1 MKQILYL
8 IIALLLAVSC
18 IKEQPK
24 KALFVEVENPT
35 PANTIQRIRMK
46 SVVLDSIE
54 SFYIGFWDI
63 YQNHILFI
71 DKKDCHLYFFNP
83 DGHLAARK
91 LGQGQGP
98 MEISTGTIDG
108 YALLDSGGLFFVGG
122 GNDCHLYDSDLNVLK
137 RYSIQKGTKHDDGE
151 PVNYDTPWIY
161 TLSYE
166 HLAMKNYDKYLYYT
180 VFSEYQDMN
189 FINSPKSYFQNA
201 HYLCKMNLETGNVEK
216 MLGKYPPI
224 YDEKEELKQFS
235 FVDFDMDANGNFY
248 ISFEGDSLIY
258 MYDNDF
264 YPIKT
269 FGYAGK
275 NMKES
280 KRVLSTFSQ
289 FQEYYE
295 KDRKESGFYTQLKY
309 IRDTN
314 LLFRSYTKGDEEKT
328 DGLQIYKDG
337 VLQGDIEVPKS
348 FYVIGYIAP
357 YYYATIDIDEK
368 NEMIKMFRFK
378 I

>member
-1 MKQILYL
+1 MKFKIGTLILL
-8 IIALLLAVSC
+8 TFLASC
-18 IKEQPK
+18 HRQTTDET
-24 KALFVEVENPT
+24 LFAKVENVQPT
-35 PANTIQRIRMK
+35 NEVKNIEIETFPLDTI
-46 SVVLDSIE
+46 DS
-54 SFYIGFWDI
+54 YYKGFMNI
-63 YQNHILFI
+63 CQNQILFI
-71 DKKDCHLYFFNP
+71 DEQLCYMFFFDEN
-83 DGHLAARK
+83 GKLINRK
-91 LGQGQGP
+91 FGKGQGP
-98 MEISTGTIDG
+98 SELMTSRIDG
-108 YALLDSGGLFFVGG
+108 YAQLEPSGFFFVGAS
-122 GNDCHLYDSDLNVLK
+122 NDCHLYDSELQIQK
-137 RYSIQKGTKHDDGE
+137 RYVIDKGKREGTA
-151 PVNYDTPWIY
+151 NYETPWIY

-269 FGYAGK
+269 FGYAGE

>member
-1 MKQILYL
+1 MQYKLF
-8 IIALLLAVSC
+8 IIISFITFMSC
-18 IKEQPK
+18 NKDTSKEK
-24 KALFVEVENPT
+24 LFAKVENPAPT
-35 PANTIQRIRMK
+35 NAIQNIETEEFN
-46 SVVLDSIE
+46 LDYIE
-54 SFYIGFWDI
+54 SSYVGILDV
-63 YQNHILFI
+63 YQNNILFI
-71 DKKDCHLYFFNP
+71 DKKFCYIYFF
-83 DGHLAARK
+83 DSKGHLIQRK

-98 MEISTGTIDG
+98 TELSTGMIDG
-108 YALLDSGGLFFVGG
+108 YTQLYPHGFFFVGG

-137 RYSIQKGTKHDDGE
+137 RYSINKGGSRKGRGRG
-151 PVNYDTPWIY
+151 NYDFPWIY

-166 HLAMKNYDKYLYYT
+166 HLIMKAYDKYLYYT

-189 FINSPKSYFQNA
+189 FIDSPKSYFQNA

-216 MLGKYPPI
+216 MLGKYPPV

-235 FVDFDMDANGNFY
+235 FIDFDIDANGNFY

-258 MYDNDF
+258 MYNKNF
-264 YPIKT
+264 SPIKT

-357 YYYATIDIDEK
+357 YYYAAIDIDEE
-368 NEMIKMFRFK
+368 NEIIKMFRFK
-378 I
+378 L